1 MERLNKREKDIASVA
16 SDLFL
21 KGSPEWRIAEYAHL
35 KGLTSNQLSNFL
47 DKLGVLHEDVKLKIY
62 DHFRDI
68 ERGNCFDKS
77 KLFGSKLQYWLKA
90 KA

>member
-1 MERLNKREKDIASVA
+1 MEHLNKREQDVASVA

-35 KGLTSNQLSNFL
+35 KGLTSRQLSIFL
-47 DKLGVLHEDVKLKIY
+47 DKLSVLPEDVKLKIY

-68 ERGNCFDKS
+68 ERDNCFDKA